1 MTPDTA
7 QQVVRGV
14 LARVAPEI
22 DPFELDGDLDLRDEL
37 DLDSMDVLALIEGVA
52 VAIGVDIPEHDYPM
66 LATLTEFADYVA
78 ARTGDA

>member
-1 MTPDTA
+1 MTPDAA